1 MIDSFF
7 VQMTPEKMNSNAYD
21 LPSLLDLQSITK
33 FAYVEDWEAAGKV

>member
-1 MIDSFF
+1 
-7 VQMTPEKMNSNAYD
+7 MNSNAYD